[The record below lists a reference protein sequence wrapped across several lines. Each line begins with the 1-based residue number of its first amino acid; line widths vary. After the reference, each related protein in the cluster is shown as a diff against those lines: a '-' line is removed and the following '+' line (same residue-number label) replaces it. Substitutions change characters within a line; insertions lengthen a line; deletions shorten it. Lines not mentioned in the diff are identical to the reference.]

1 MPKSLDRG
9 PEHPWPTHFEREK
22 VLSETKIEKGKNDF
36 FFRRMGETREDC
48 NEKIQQPLPRKV
60 DAMLFLIFGKE

>member
-36 FFRRMGETREDC
+36 FLEEW
-48 NEKIQQPLPRKV
+48 EKQGRI
-60 DAMLFLIFGKE
+60 AMKRYNNPYQGRLMQCCS